1 MYKRQV
7 QLCAAIGLADL
18 PQDPR
23 FSSNAQRIKYRTEIT
38 TLLAAHFA
46 TQTADEWVSA
56 IHAVKVPVGLINNL
70 EQAFQ
75 EPQVMARNMLID
87 MEHPES
93 EDLTLIGSPIKMSRT
108 PVEYRQAPPL
118 LGQHTDEIL
127 SRVVSQEELAKLRK
141 TKVIG

>member
-1 MYKRQV
+1 M
-7 QLCAAIGLADL
+7 
-18 PQDPR
+18 
-23 FSSNAQRIKYRTEIT
+23 
-38 TLLAAHFA
+38 
-46 TQTADEWVSA
+46 
-56 IHAVKVPVGLINNL
+56 KVPVGLINNL

-87 MEHPES
+87 MQHPES

-108 PVEYRQAPPL
+108 PVEYHQAPPL